1 MFRFGLGLTLKS
13 VTGSEYKVNTNKLIR
28 NAYFHL
34 IQLLPNLFFFGRM
47 KIFYS
52 GNNQYVYNFYGTDL
66 YENVCRGV
74 FKTQSN
80 MSNMVNLLCE
90 NHEKALLQ
98 MFYRFL
104 NTPLVYVLHQKRFT
118 QCQYVTLALEI
129 LDTSLP

>member
-28 NAYFHL
+28 NAYFPL

-90 NHEKALLQ
+90 NHEKALL
-98 MFYRFL
+98 
-104 NTPLVYVLHQKRFT
+104 
-118 QCQYVTLALEI
+118 
-129 LDTSLP
+129 

>member
-90 NHEKALLQ
+90 NHEKALL
-98 MFYRFL
+98 
-104 NTPLVYVLHQKRFT
+104 
-118 QCQYVTLALEI
+118 
-129 LDTSLP
+129 